1 MVTSFRCMTCVLKP
15 VSTKD
20 ASHVMGGGDSAASG
34 RAAGREAP
42 GAAPRNA
49 SAMALTLRRARWR
62 VDNKFIYASPG
73 GGSALLCHAPRILTA
88 ADHRSRRHA
97 CPYP

>member
-15 VSTKD
+15 VLTND
-20 ASHVMGGGDSAASG
+20 ASQVIGGGVSDSAD
-34 RAAGREAP
+34 RAAGSESP

-49 SAMALTLRRARWR
+49 SAIALAFRRALWR

-73 GGSALLCHAPRILTA
+73 GGLALLCHAPRILTA